1 MSLYDKGKAAQDGNP
16 QGPVSDDNGVEPV
29 NDAADQPQEDLK
41 LATFIK
47 NKVEES
53 RRSSSRISNEGVWM
67 TNIAYLLGFYGV
79 YFDTTLRQYQ
89 PAQNNNTSYMTRN
102 KLQVNK
108 ILPTVQNRLARL
120 CKNPPK
126 YEVKPNSNDTHDK
139 EAARL
144 ALQVLNYIMDKE
156 KSTAKRQELYMWMQ
170 EIGHSYMEVVWDDQ
184 AGEPMMDPE
193 NGEIVGYEGDIR
205 LDVVPGLE
213 VFPDPL
219 AKNLADCQW
228 VAKAKL
234 RKLDYFK
241 THYPERGDLV
251 KEEGTW
257 LLSTQYE
264 TRINT
269 LNVRGQGQTGSQ
281 SFAKN
286 TAIEIVYYERRTKK
300 YPNGRR
306 IVTANGVLLADKEL
320 ACGEIPL
327 VKFDDVLIGGKYYSE
342 SLITHIRPLQ
352 DQFNWLYSKRTA
364 WVNKLLGG
372 KYLAPKGHGIIEES
386 FDDTSGEIIEYN
398 PGPQG
403 QKPEALQIPMIPQ
416 YAYTEEDRLQNS
428 MFDISGINEVSR
440 GQIPSAGIPAIG
452 MQFLMEQDDT
462 RIGIVT
468 ENNENGWADVGS
480 LVLKYVEKYYVMERL
495 IKIAGPRL
503 EYTVKSFVGKDLKR
517 HTDVMVIRG
526 STLPGSKVLKR
537 QEILN
542 LRSQGLFGNPNDP
555 QVIQK
560 VMDMLEYGDSY
571 QAWEEDG
578 IDMAQVENDID
589 LIEQEIIPD
598 LQEFDNH
605 ELHIKRKNLYRKSD
619 KVKKLSDTAM
629 KILIF
634 DIERRVQLLTISRN
648 PQLAAQAQQI
658 AINQQQI
665 NTGKAMMMA
674 NAGQMTSGNPPGAP
688 SAPPPGASPQT
699 AAPAAPPPPPQTI

>member
-1 MSLYDKGKAAQDGNP
+1 MGKSTDNEV
-16 QGPVSDDNGVEPV
+16 GPSGITPVDDIS
-29 NDAADQPQEDLK
+29 DQPSLDVK
-41 LATFIK
+41 LAAFVK
-47 NKVEES
+47 DKAEES

-89 PAQNNNTSYMTRN
+89 PAQNNNTTYMTRN

-108 ILPTVQNRLARL
+108 ILPTIQNRLARL

-126 YEVKPNSNDTHDK
+126 YDVRPNSNECHDK
-139 EAARL
+139 EAATL
-144 ALQVLNYIMDKE
+144 ALQLLNYIMDKQ
-156 KSTAKRQELYMWMQ
+156 KATTKRQELYMWMQ
-170 EIGHSYMEVVWDDQ
+170 ELGHSYMAVLWDDQ
-184 AGEPMMDPE
+184 AGEPMIDPE
-193 NGEIVGYEGDIR
+193 TDESLGYEGDVV

-219 AKNLADCQW
+219 AKNTDEWQW
-228 VAKAKL
+228 AVRAKL

-251 KEEGTW
+251 KEEGAW

-269 LNVRGQGQTGSQ
+269 LNVRGQGQTGAQ
-281 SFAKN
+281 AFAKN
-286 TAIEIVYYERRTKK
+286 CAIELIYYEKRSQK
-300 YPNGRR
+300 YPNGRQ
-306 IVTANGVLLADKEL
+306 IVTANGVLLMDKEL
-320 ACGEIPL
+320 PIGEIPL
-327 VKFDDVLIGGKYYSE
+327 VKFDDVLIGGKFYSE
-342 SLITHIRPLQ
+342 SLITHMRPLQ
-352 DQFNWLYSKRTA
+352 DQFNRLFSQRTS
-364 WVNKLLGG
+364 WINKLLAG
-372 KYLAPKGHGIIEES
+372 KYLAPKGHGIIQES

-403 QKPEALQIPMIPQ
+403 QKVEALQVPMIPN
-416 YAYTEEDRLQNS
+416 YAYQEEDRLQGA
-428 MFDISGINEVSR
+428 MFDISGINEISR
-440 GQIPSAGIPAIG
+440 GQVPSAGIPAIG

-468 ENNENGWADVGS
+468 ENNENGWAQVGS
-480 LVLKYVEKYYVMERL
+480 YALKYVEKYYELPRL

-503 EYTVKSFVGKDLKR
+503 EYTVKSLVGKDIK
-517 HTDVMVIRG
+517 HNTDVMVIRG

-555 QVIQK
+555 QVVQK

-571 QAWEEDG
+571 IAWEEQG
-578 IDMAQVENDID
+578 IDMAQIENDIE
-589 LIEQEIIPD
+589 LIEQEIIPQ
-598 LQEFDNH
+598 LNEYDNH
-605 ELHIKRKNLYRKSD
+605 ELHIKRKNIYRKSD
-619 KVKKLSDTAM
+619 KIRKLSYTAQ

-634 DIERRVQLLTISRN
+634 DIERRVQLLTMSKN

-658 AINQQQI
+658 AMAQKQLQSA
-665 NTGKAMMMA
+665 AMNMA
-674 NAGQMTSGNPPGAP
+674 NSGGLTTGNPPGMMP
-688 SAPPPGASPQT
+688 PMMPPPGGQPPGLPMAG
-699 AAPAAPPPPPQTI
+699 PPPPV

>member
-1 MSLYDKGKAAQDGNP
+1 MSLYDKGLGNTTDEEA
-16 QGPVSDDNGVEPV
+16 GPSGVSPIDEGT
-29 NDAADQPQEDLK
+29 DQPLADKK
-41 LATFIK
+41 LASFVK
-47 NKVEES
+47 EKVEES

-89 PAQNNNTSYMTRN
+89 PAQNNNTTYMTRN

-108 ILPTVQNRLARL
+108 ILPTIQNRLARL

-126 YEVKPNSNDTHDK
+126 YEVRPNSNECHDK
-139 EAARL
+139 EAATL
-144 ALQVLNYIMDKE
+144 ALQVLNFVMDKE
-156 KSTAKRQELYMWMQ
+156 KATTKRQELYMWMQ
-170 EIGHSYMEVVWDDQ
+170 EIGHSYIKVYWDDQ
-184 AGEPMMDPE
+184 SGEPLIDPDTDEMD
-193 NGEIVGYEGDIR
+193 GYEGDVK

-219 AKNLADCQW
+219 AKNLDECQW
-228 VAKAKL
+228 IAQAKL

-241 THYPERGDLV
+241 THYPERGELV
-251 KEEGTW
+251 KEEGAW

-264 TRINT
+264 TRINS
-269 LNVRGQGQTGSQ
+269 LNVRGQGQTGAQ
-281 SFAKN
+281 AFAKN
-286 TAIEIVYYERRTKK
+286 CAIEIIYYERRTQK
-300 YPNGRR
+300 YPNGRM
-306 IVTANGVLLADKEL
+306 IVTANGILLMDKDL

-352 DQFNWLYSKRTA
+352 DQFNRLYSQRTS
-364 WVNKLLGG
+364 WVNKLLAG
-372 KYLAPKGHGIIEES
+372 KYLAPKGHGIIQES

-403 QKPEALQIPMIPQ
+403 QKPEALVTPMIPN
-416 YAYTEEDRLQNS
+416 YAYQEEDRIQGS
-428 MFDISGINEVSR
+428 MFDISGINEISR
-440 GQIPSAGIPAIG
+440 GQVPTAGIPAIG

-468 ENNENGWADVGS
+468 ENNENGWAAVGS
-480 LVLKYVEKYYVMERL
+480 LILKYVEKYYELPRL

-503 EYTVKSFVGKDLKR
+503 EYTVKSLVGKDIN
-517 HTDVMVIRG
+517 HNTDVMVIRG
-526 STLPGSKVLKR
+526 STLPGSKVLRR

-571 QAWEEDG
+571 LAWEEQG
-578 IDMAQVENDID
+578 VDMVQIENDLE
-589 LIEQEIIPD
+589 LIEKEIIPE
-598 LQEFDNH
+598 LNEFDNH

-619 KVKKLSDTAM
+619 KIKKLSDTAQ

-634 DIERRVQLLTISRN
+634 DIERRVQLLTMSRN

-658 AINQQQI
+658 AQAQQQV
-665 NTGKAMMMA
+665 NQGKAMMMA
-674 NAGQMTSGNPPGAP
+674 NGGALTSGNAPGAP
-688 SAPPPGASPQT
+688 MMPPQGGPPPSL
-699 AAPAAPPPPPQTI
+699 PPTV

>member
-1 MSLYDKGKAAQDGNP
+1 MSLFDKALGKSTGEET
-16 QGPVSDDNGVEPV
+16 DNGVEPV
-29 NDAADQPQEDLK
+29 ENVSDQSMADIK
-41 LATFIK
+41 LTAFVK

-53 RRSSSRISNEGVWM
+53 RQSTSRVSSEGVWM

-89 PAQNNNTSYMTRN
+89 PAQNNNTSYMSRGR
-102 KLQVNK
+102 LQVNK

-126 YEVKPNSNDTHDK
+126 YEVRPNSNDTHDK
-139 EAARL
+139 ESATL

-170 EIGHSYMEVVWDDQ
+170 EIGHSYIKVVWDDQ
-184 AGEPMMDPE
+184 AGEPMIDPE
-193 NGEIVGYEGDIR
+193 TDEMAGYEGDVK
-205 LDVVPGLE
+205 LEVVPGLE
-213 VFPDPL
+213 VFPDPM
-219 AKNLADCQW
+219 AKNLDECTWIAQ
-228 VAKAKL
+228 AKL

-241 THYPERGDLV
+241 THYQERGDLV
-251 KEEGTW
+251 KEEGAW
-257 LLSTQYE
+257 LMSTQYE
-264 TRINT
+264 SRINT
-269 LNVRGQGQTGSQ
+269 LNVRGQGQTGAQ
-281 SFAKN
+281 TFAKN
-286 TAIEIVYYERRTKK
+286 SAIEIVYYERRSQK
-300 YPNGRR
+300 YPNGRM
-306 IVTANGVLLADKEL
+306 IITANGVLLADKEL
-320 ACGEIPL
+320 PCGEIPL

-352 DQFNWLYSKRTA
+352 DQFNRLYSQRTS
-364 WVNKLLGG
+364 WINKLLAG
-372 KYLAPKGHGIIEES
+372 KYMAPKGHGIIQES

-403 QKPEALQIPMIPQ
+403 QKPEAVQIPMIPS
-416 YAYTEEDRLQNS
+416 YAYQEEDRLQGS

-440 GQIPSAGIPAIG
+440 GQVPAAGIPAIG

-468 ENNENGWADVGS
+468 ENNENGWASVGG
-480 LVLKYVEKYYVMERL
+480 LVLKYVERYYTMPRL

-503 EYTVKSFVGKDLKR
+503 EYTVKSFTGQDLKH

-571 QAWEEDG
+571 QAWEEQG
-578 IDMAQVENDID
+578 IDMAQIENDID
-589 LIEQEIIPD
+589 LITQEVIPE
-598 LQEFDNH
+598 LNEFDNQ
-605 ELHIKRKNLYRKSD
+605 ELHIKRKNIFRKSD
-619 KVKKLSDTAM
+619 KVKKLSDIAM

-648 PQLAAQAQQI
+648 PQIAAQAQQI
-658 AINQQQI
+658 AQQQQQV
-665 NTGKAMMMA
+665 NQGKAMMMA
-674 NAGQMTSGNPPGAP
+674 NAGPITTGQPPGAP
-688 SAPPPGASPQT
+688 MMPPPGQP
-699 AAPAAPPPPPQTI
+699 PGPPPPQT

>member
-1 MSLYDKGKAAQDGNP
+1 MSLFERGKGSPTSEEEGPSGVLPVEEASEQSEADK
-16 QGPVSDDNGVEPV
+16 
-29 NDAADQPQEDLK
+29 K
-41 LATFIK
+41 LAAFVK
-47 NKVEES
+47 KKVEES
-53 RRSSSRISNEGVWM
+53 RSSSSRISNEGVWM

-89 PAQNNNTSYMTRN
+89 PAQNNGAAGSSRN
-102 KLQVNK
+102 RMQVNK

-126 YEVKPNSNDTHDK
+126 YEVRPNSNDTHDK
-139 EAARL
+139 ESATL
-144 ALQVLNYIMDKE
+144 SLQVLNYIMDRE
-156 KSTAKRQELYMWMQ
+156 KATAKRQELYMWMQ
-170 EIGHSYMEVVWDDQ
+170 EIGHSYIKVMWDDQ
-184 AGEPMMDPE
+184 AGEPMIDPE
-193 NGEIVGYEGDIR
+193 TDEMVGYEGDVK

-219 AKNLADCQW
+219 AKNLDEATWIAQ
-228 VAKAKL
+228 AKI

-241 THYPERGDLV
+241 THYPERGDSV

-264 TRINT
+264 NRINS
-269 LNVRGQGQTGSQ
+269 LNTRGQGQGGQ
-281 SFAKN
+281 QMAKN
-286 TAIEIVYYERRTKK
+286 SAIEIVYYERRSLK
-300 YPNGRR
+300 YPNGRM

-320 ACGEIPL
+320 PCGEIPL

-342 SLITHIRPLQ
+342 SLITHMRPLQ
-352 DQFNWLYSKRTA
+352 DQFNRLYSQRTQ
-364 WVNKLLGG
+364 WVNKLLNG
-372 KYLAPKGHGIIEES
+372 KYLAPKGHGIIQES

-403 QKPEALQIPMIPQ
+403 QKPEPLAMPMIPA
-416 YAYTEEDRLQNS
+416 YAYTEEDRLQGS

-468 ENNENGWADVGS
+468 ENNENGWAQVGS
-480 LVLKYVEKYYVMERL
+480 LVLKYVEKYYEMPRL
-495 IKIAGPRL
+495 CKIAGPRL
-503 EYTVKSFVGKDLKR
+503 EYTVKSFVGKDLKK

-542 LRSQGLFGNPNDP
+542 LRQQGLFGNPNDP

-571 QAWEEDG
+571 QAWEEQG
-578 IDMAQVENDID
+578 IDMAQIQNDID
-589 LIEQEIIPD
+589 LIEQEIVPE
-598 LQEFDNH
+598 LNEFDNH

-619 KVKKLSDTAM
+619 KIKKLSEIAM
-629 KILIF
+629 NILIF
-634 DIERRVQLLTISRN
+634 DIERRVQLLTMSRN
-648 PQLAAQAQQI
+648 PQLAVQAQQI
-658 AINQQQI
+658 AMQQQQVDQ
-665 NTGKAMMMA
+665 GKAMMMA
-674 NAGQMTSGNPPGAP
+674 NAQGMGLSGSIPSQPVMPPQPQGG
-688 SAPPPGASPQT
+688 PPM
-699 AAPAAPPPPPQTI
+699 PPPQG

>member
-1 MSLYDKGKAAQDGNP
+1 MSLFDRGQGKPTGDDGE
-16 QGPVSDDNGVEPV
+16 GPSGVMPVDD
-29 NDAADQPQEDLK
+29 ASDQPDADKK
-41 LATFIK
+41 LASFIK
-47 NKVEES
+47 DKVEES

-89 PAQNNNTSYMTRN
+89 PAQNNNTSYMSRN

-126 YEVKPNSNDTHDK
+126 YEVRPNSNDTHDK
-139 EAARL
+139 EAATL

-156 KSTAKRQELYMWMQ
+156 KATAKRQELYMWMQ
-170 EIGHSYMEVVWDDQ
+170 EIGHSYIKVCWDEQ
-184 AGEPMMDPE
+184 AGEPMVDPE
-193 NGEIVGYEGDIR
+193 TDEQDGYEGDVR
-205 LDVVPGLE
+205 LEVVPGLE
-213 VFPDPL
+213 VFPDPI
-219 AKNLADCQW
+219 AKNLDEAQW
-228 VAKAKL
+228 VAQAKL

-264 TRINT
+264 TRINS
-269 LNVRGQGQTGSQ
+269 LNVRGQGQTGAQ
-281 SFAKN
+281 TFAKN
-286 TAIEIVYYERRTKK
+286 TAIELIYYERRTKK
-300 YPNGRR
+300 YPNGRM
-306 IVTANGVLLADKEL
+306 IVAANGVLLMDKEL
-320 ACGEIPL
+320 PCGEIPL

-342 SLITHIRPLQ
+342 SLITHLRPLQ
-352 DQFNWLYSKRTA
+352 DQFNWLYSKRTS
-364 WVNKLLGG
+364 WVNKLLAG
-372 KYLAPKGHGIIEES
+372 KYLAPKGHGIIQEA

-403 QKPEALQIPMIPQ
+403 QKPEALQTPMIPQ
-416 YAYTEEDRLQNS
+416 YAYQEEDRLQSS

-440 GQIPSAGIPAIG
+440 GQVPTAGIPAIG

-468 ENNENGWADVGS
+468 ENNENGWAAVGS
-480 LVLKYVEKYYVMERL
+480 LVLKYVEKYYALERT

-503 EYTVKSFVGKDLKR
+503 EYTVKSFQGKDIRK

-571 QAWEEDG
+571 LAWEEQG
-578 IDMAQVENDID
+578 IDMAQIENDLE

-598 LQEFDNH
+598 LNEFDNH

-634 DIERRVQLLTISRN
+634 DIERRIQLLTLSRN
-648 PQLAAQAQQI
+648 PQLIAQAQQV
-658 AINQQQI
+658 AVAQQQI
-665 NTGKAMMMA
+665 NAEKAQFMA
-674 NAGQMTSGNPPGAP
+674 NAGNLTSGNPPGIPSGPPQGVAP
-688 SAPPPGASPQT
+688 LGPPQ
-699 AAPAAPPPPPQTI
+699 PPVPPPQT

>member
-1 MSLYDKGKAAQDGNP
+1 MSLFERGAGKPTDEE
-16 QGPVSDDNGVEPV
+16 GPSGVEPV
-29 NDAADQPQEDLK
+29 NDAADQSEADKK
-41 LATFIK
+41 LSAFIK
-47 NKVEES
+47 EKVEES

-89 PAQNNNTSYMTRN
+89 PAQNNNTTYMTRN

-126 YEVKPNSNDTHDK
+126 YEVRPNSNDTHDK
-139 EAARL
+139 EAATL
-144 ALQVLNYIMDKE
+144 SLQVLNYIMDKE

-170 EIGHSYMEVVWDDQ
+170 QIGHSYMKVCWDDQ
-184 AGEPMMDPE
+184 KGEPMIDPDTDE
-193 NGEIVGYEGDIR
+193 LIGYEGDIR
-205 LDVVPGLE
+205 LEVVPGLE

-219 AKNLADCQW
+219 AKNLEEATWIAQ
-228 VAKAKL
+228 AKL

-269 LNVRGQGQTGSQ
+269 LNVRGQGQTGAQ
-281 SFAKN
+281 TFAKN
-286 TAIEIVYYERRTKK
+286 SAIELIYYERRSLK
-300 YPNGRR
+300 YPNGRM
-306 IVTANGVLLADKEL
+306 IVTANGVLLMDKEL
-320 ACGEIPL
+320 PCGEIPL

-342 SLITHIRPLQ
+342 SLVTHARPIQ
-352 DQFNWLYSKRTA
+352 DQYNRLWSQRTS
-364 WVNKLLGG
+364 WVNKLLAG
-372 KYLAPKGHGIIEES
+372 KYLAPKGHGIIQES

-403 QKPEALQIPMIPQ
+403 QKPESLQTPMIPS
-416 YAYTEEDRLQNS
+416 YAYQEEDRLQAASN
-428 MFDISGINEVSR
+428 DIFGINEVSK
-440 GQIPSAGIPAIG
+440 GQIPTAGIPAIG

-468 ENNENGWADVGS
+468 ENNENGWAQVGG
-480 LVLKYVEKYYVMERL
+480 LVLKYVEKYYEMPRL

-503 EYTVKSFVGKDLKR
+503 EYTVKSFIGKDLKH

-571 QAWEEDG
+571 QAWEEQG
-578 IDMAQVENDID
+578 IDMAQIENDIE
-589 LIEQEIIPD
+589 LIEQEIVPD
-598 LQEFDNH
+598 LNEFDNQ
-605 ELHIKRKNLYRKSD
+605 ELHIRRKNIYRKSD
-619 KVKKLSDTAM
+619 KVKKLSETS
-629 KILIF
+629 KNILIF
-634 DIERRVQLLTISRN
+634 DIERRVQLLTLSRN
-648 PQLAAQAQQI
+648 PQLAAQASQI
-658 AINQQQI
+658 AQQQQQI
-665 NTGKAMMMA
+665 NQSKAMMMA
-674 NAGQMTSGNPPGAP
+674 NAGNMTSGTPPSGMP
-688 SAPPPGASPQT
+688 MM
-699 AAPAAPPPPPQTI
+699 PPPPQT

>member
-1 MSLYDKGKAAQDGNP
+1 MSLYDKAKRAQGGSPDE
-16 QGPVSDDNGVEPV
+16 PVVEDNGVEPV
-29 NDAADQPQEDLK
+29 QDAADQPPEDMK
-41 LATFIK
+41 LAAFIK
-47 NKVEES
+47 DKVEES

-89 PAQNNNTSYMTRN
+89 PAQNNNTTYMTRN

-108 ILPTVQNRLARL
+108 ILPTVQNRLSRL

-126 YEVKPNSNDTHDK
+126 YEVRPNSNDTHDK

-156 KSTAKRQELYMWMQ
+156 KATAKRQELYMWMQ

-184 AGEPMMDPE
+184 AGEPMIDPE
-193 NGEIVGYEGDIR
+193 TDELIGYEGDIR

-213 VFPDPL
+213 VFPDPI
-219 AKNLADCQW
+219 AKNLGECQW

-241 THYPERGDLV
+241 THYLERGELV

-269 LNVRGQGQTGSQ
+269 LNVRGQGQTGAQ
-281 SFAKN
+281 AFAKN
-286 TAIEIVYYERRTKK
+286 TAIEIIYYERRTKK

-320 ACGEIPL
+320 PCGEIPL

-352 DQFNWLYSKRTA
+352 DQFNWIYSKRTA

-416 YAYTEEDRLQNS
+416 YAYTEEDRLQAS

-440 GQIPSAGIPAIG
+440 GQIPAAGIPAIG

-480 LVLKYVEKYYVMERL
+480 LVLKYIEKYYVMDRL

-503 EYTVKSFVGKDLKR
+503 EYTVKSFVGKDLKH

-526 STLPGSKVLKR
+526 STLPGSKVLRR

-571 QAWEEDG
+571 QAWEEQG
-578 IDMAQVENDID
+578 IDMAQIENDLD

-598 LQEFDNH
+598 LNEFDNQ
-605 ELHIKRKNLYRKSD
+605 ELHIRRKNLYRKSD

-629 KILIF
+629 KVLIF

-648 PQLAAQAQQI
+648 PQLAVQGQQI
-658 AINQQQI
+658 AMQQQQVNQQ
-665 NTGKAMMMA
+665 KAMMMA
-674 NAGQMTSGNPPGAP
+674 NAGPLTSGNPPGAP
-688 SAPPPGASPQT
+688 LMPPSGLPPGAPPP
-699 AAPAAPPPPPQTI
+699 AAPTM